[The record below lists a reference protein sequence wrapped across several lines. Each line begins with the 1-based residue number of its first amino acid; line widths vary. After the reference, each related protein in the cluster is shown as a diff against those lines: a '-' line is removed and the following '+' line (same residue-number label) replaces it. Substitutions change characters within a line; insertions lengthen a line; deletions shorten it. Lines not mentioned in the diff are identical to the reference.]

1 MKKLSVLILLALLSL
16 SFLANISFAGNA
28 PYFSV
33 KDING
38 SWVDSGDLFGNYIVF
53 IMFWSTDC
61 QACKDSMPYLQ
72 QLYDKY
78 YQDGLKMLCIA
89 TDSERT
95 SDRVKPYVDGQGYN
109 FTVLLDTDQYV
120 RDSYNVNQEPYYF
133 LIDWNGDI
141 AFSYSGYTPGTE
153 SVFDNAINEAVS
165 SSGGGGFFGK

>member
-61 QACKDSMPYLQ
+61 QACKDSMHYLQ
-72 QLYDKY
+72 QLYDK
-78 YQDGLKMLCIA
+78 
-89 TDSERT
+89 
-95 SDRVKPYVDGQGYN
+95 
-109 FTVLLDTDQYV
+109 
-120 RDSYNVNQEPYYF
+120 
-133 LIDWNGDI
+133 
-141 AFSYSGYTPGTE
+141 
-153 SVFDNAINEAVS
+153 
-165 SSGGGGFFGK
+165 